1 MPIIYTDTTNKY
13 DISTTAL
20 KEAALSKGLL
30 DFFMATL
37 APVENAIN
45 DGFNIIG
52 KWVSDWQLNKN
63 VRRRDEMG
71 HLLDSDRAAYDA
83 EGGVN
88 FIILIVCVLVIF
100 IFFAKNEK

>member
-1 MPIIYTDTTNKY
+1 M
-13 DISTTAL
+13 STTAL
-20 KEAALSKGLL
+20 NEAAFSKGIL

-45 DGFNIIG
+45 DGVSVIG
-52 KWVSDWQLNKN
+52 KWISTFQLNKN

-71 HLLDSDRAAYDA
+71 HLLDSDRAAYSA
-83 EGGVN
+83 EGDVN